1 MLSVVR
7 RSGVPIGCRSISM
20 FDALGDSLMQ
30 DLASDKDVATWLNA
44 LKSDPLVVAGT
55 AIVNETNFYFRT
67 ILRAS
72 TSILSTIALP
82 VTYPLSKFVK
92 PVEFELVPCPFHTK
106 KDVVLSGNGDMV
118 IRRQNIIDRCLDG
131 FKNLGNSLSISRNRL
146 LRGAYRVGST
156 IVSYPLTVL
165 AEPSK
170 ESLVMMSIQRYFP
183 DFSVPRFSE
192 WLEESFLPFLIS
204 SYIRGRTSDMKLVA
218 GPTVV
223 QERQMA
229 VSELVLSG
237 MTIKS
242 RLFSVSDVEVSD
254 FDFATHLPV
263 ISVRC
268 FADHSEHI
276 VNMKGETVVGS
287 AEDVKRTEFLIAVR
301 IDNTGPEPVW
311 KAHELHVGSQMNRI

>member
-1 MLSVVR
+1 MLSVASRPVGQR
-7 RSGVPIGCRSISM
+7 YLSM
-20 FDALGDSLMQ
+20 FEALVESFPQ
-30 DLASDKDVATWLNA
+30 DLANDRDVNIWLTA
-44 LKSDPLVVAGT
+44 LKNDPLVLAGT
-55 AIVNETNFYFRT
+55 AVANEANFYFRT
-67 ILRAS
+67 LLRVS
-72 TSILSTIALP
+72 SSLIGTVTLP
-82 VTYPLSKFVK
+82 ITYPLSKILK
-92 PVEFELVPCPFHTK
+92 PVEFKLTPCPFVTK
-106 KDVVLSGNGDMV
+106 KDVVLAGTGDMV
-118 IRRQNIIDRCLDG
+118 IRRQNIIDRCLDRVT
-131 FKNLGNSLSISRNRL
+131 NIGNAMSISKNPL

-156 IVSYPLTVL
+156 VISYPLTL
-165 AEPSK
+165 LSEPSK

-183 DFSVPRFSE
+183 DFSVPRFQT
-192 WLEESFLPFLIS
+192 WLEESFLPFLLS

-218 GPTVV
+218 GATVV

-276 VNMKGETVVGS
+276 VNMRGETVVGC
-287 AEDVKRTEFLIAVR
+287 AEDVKRTEFLVAVR

>member
-1 MLSVVR
+1 MLSVA
-7 RSGVPIGCRSISM
+7 RSRVGLRSLSM
-20 FDALGDSLMQ
+20 FEALVESFPQ
-30 DLASDKDVATWLNA
+30 DLASDKDVNIWLTA
-44 LKSDPLVVAGT
+44 LKNDPVVLAGT
-55 AIVNETNFYFRT
+55 AVASEANFYFRT
-67 ILRAS
+67 LLRVS
-72 TSILSTIALP
+72 SSLIGTVTLP
-82 VTYPLSKFVK
+82 ITYPLSKILK
-92 PVEFELVPCPFHTK
+92 PVEFALTPCPFITK
-106 KDVVLSGNGDMV
+106 KDVVLAGTGDMV
-118 IRRQNIIDRCLDG
+118 VRRQNIIDRCIDS
-131 FKNLGNSLSISRNRL
+131 FTNIGNAMSISRSRL
-146 LRGAYRVGST
+146 VRSAYRIGST
-156 IVSYPLTVL
+156 VISYPLTLL

-183 DFSVPRFSE
+183 DFSVPRFSA

-204 SYIRGRTSDMKLVA
+204 SYVRGRTSDMKLVA

-229 VSELVLSG
+229 VSELVLAG

-268 FADHSEHI
+268 YADHSEHI

-287 AEDVKRTEFLIAVR
+287 AEDVKRTEFLVAVR

-311 KAHELHVGSQMNRI
+311 KAHELHVGAQMNRI